1 MEKNE
6 LMTINVLL
14 DKAAAYTRLLSEITE
29 TKAAGT
35 WRNDRRFKAEH
46 DEMKAVAERLRGHD
60 DANVSMYG
68 FRMQMLIGEFVETDI
83 VCHEKVVHLREVRN
97 QEELLQLAAY
107 RAVEAYRIL
116 AEENAAEQ
124 HLRQSI

>member
-1 MEKNE
+1 MENKEMN
-6 LMTINVLL
+6 ISVLL
-14 DKAAAYTRLLSEITE
+14 DKAAGYTNLLSEITE

-35 WRNDRRFKAEH
+35 WRNDRRFKAEYA
-46 DEMKAVAERLRGHD
+46 EMTELAEILRGHD
-60 DANVSMYG
+60 DENVSMYG

-83 VCHEKVVHLREVRN
+83 VCHDKVVHLREVRN

-124 HLRQSI
+124 QLRQSI

>member
-1 MEKNE
+1 MENNE
-6 LMTINVLL
+6 MNVSMLL
-14 DKAAAYTRLLSEITE
+14 DKAAGYTRLLSEITE
-29 TKAAGT
+29 TKPAGT
-35 WRNDRRFKAEH
+35 WRNDRRFRAEH
-46 DEMKAVAERLRGHD
+46 AEMTVVAEKLRGHD
-60 DANVSMYG
+60 DENVSMYG

-124 HLRQSI
+124 QLRQSI

>member
-1 MEKNE
+1 MEKKDMNVS
-6 LMTINVLL
+6 VLL
-14 DKAAAYTRLLSEITE
+14 DKAAEHTSLLSEITE

-35 WRNDRRFKAEH
+35 WRNDRRFKADYE
-46 DEMKAVAERLRGHD
+46 EMTKLAEILRGHD
-60 DANVSMYG
+60 DENVSMYG

-83 VCHEKVVHLREVRN
+83 VCHDKVVHLREVRN

-124 HLRQSI
+124 QLRQSI